1 MPRPISVLIPT
12 MRRPQGL
19 ECALRSIFEQE
30 GLNELVQD
38 VVVVDNSPEGSARR
52 FVDRLRRHS
61 PAPLLYVHEPH
72 PGVAT
77 ARNAGIAAC
86 HAPYV
91 AFLDDDEEAPPDWL
105 ARLFLV
111 HKTCKADVTFGPV
124 RAVTPEDSGWA
135 RPYFDRFF
143 SRFGPD
149 QSGLTETVYGCG
161 NSMMSR
167 ATALASAAPFDVGLD
182 NVGGEDDHLF
192 QRIRAEGGA
201 FAWAADAFVYEH
213 VPGHR
218 ATLAY
223 TLRRAFSYGQTP
235 ARMSY
240 DSSPRDWAG
249 VVKWMAVGVAQT
261 AIYGALAAAAWAFN
275 RLERADYADKAS
287 RGLGKVIWW
296 RTPQFY
302 GAAEAARTEPAPAP
316 VTAIAAP

>member
-19 ECALRSIFEQE
+19 ECALRSIFDQE
-30 GLNELVQD
+30 GLDDLVQD

-77 ARNAGIAAC
+77 ARNSGLAAC

-91 AFLDDDEEAPPDWL
+91 AFLDDDEEAPADWL

-111 HKTCKADVTFGPV
+111 HKTYKADVTFGPV
-124 RAVTPEDSGWA
+124 RAVTPEDSGWS
-135 RPYFDRFF
+135 RPYLDRFF
-143 SRFGPD
+143 SRFGPAE
-149 QSGLTETVYGCG
+149 SGLTDTVFGCG

-167 ATALASAAPFDVGLD
+167 ATALASAAPFDTSLD

-192 QRIRAEGGA
+192 QRIRAEGGI
-201 FAWAADAFVYEH
+201 FAWAAEAFVYEH
-213 VPGHR
+213 VPAHR
-218 ATLAY
+218 AKLAY

-235 ARMSY
+235 ARMCF
-240 DSSPRDWAG
+240 DRQPRDWLG
-249 VVKWMAVGVAQT
+249 LVKWMLVGAGQT
-261 AIYGALAAAAWAFN
+261 AVYGFGALVAWGLN
-275 RLERADYADKAS
+275 RPERAGLADRAS

-302 GAAEAARTEPAPAP
+302 GAAEAARTQPAPA
-316 VTAIAAP
+316 TLNSAAAE